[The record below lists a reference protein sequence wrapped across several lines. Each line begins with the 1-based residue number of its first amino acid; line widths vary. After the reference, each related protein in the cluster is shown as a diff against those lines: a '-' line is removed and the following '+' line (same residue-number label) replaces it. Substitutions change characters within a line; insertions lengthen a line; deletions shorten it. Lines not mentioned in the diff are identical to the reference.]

1 MKGGRGGDRR
11 CRHYN
16 ASNAV
21 DNAAI
26 ARLLFEIGDLLEIRG
41 DNPFKI
47 RAYRNAGET
56 VTAEPTS
63 VAAFD
68 EAGLRALPG
77 IGRDLAAR
85 IREIVETG
93 DTPFRTELL
102 ADFPA
107 TILDL
112 LRLQGVGPKT
122 VKRLYDELGVTS
134 LDTLEQAAGDGRVR
148 ALKGMGVKKEVLI
161 LRAIEERRRYA
172 GRHLSADVA
181 RVAGRVVEALRAAE
195 PAADFVPVG
204 SLRRRAETC
213 GDLDILAVGA
223 SAAVMQTFT
232 ALPQVTRVLGL
243 GDTKSSVLLDLGLQA
258 DLRLVTPGQK
268 GAALQYFTGSKA
280 HNIALRDRAI
290 ALGLR
295 LNEYGVTRLS
305 DGVVVAGATEE
316 DVYAALGLAWVPP
329 ELRENRGE
337 VEAAERH
344 ALPTLITRQDLRGD
358 LHSHTNATDGKED
371 LETMARAARAAG
383 LEYLAVTDH
392 SQALA
397 MANGLDE
404 RRALEQAARIRAL
417 SARLDGIRLLA
428 GIECDIRSD
437 GTLDLAEDCLAQL
450 DFVVASVHS
459 GFGLEPA
466 AMTDRLLAAIASP
479 WVDVIGHPTGRLLLR
494 REPLRFDVDAVLT
507 AAAASG
513 VALEIN
519 CQIDRLDVGDTVA
532 RAARDRG
539 IPLIISSDAHTTGE
553 FDTLEWG
560 IGVARRAWLSPG
572 DVLNTRPLEALT
584 PLLRRHRQHREKR
597 ASNPPKASR

>member
-1 MKGGRGGDRR
+1 M
-11 CRHYN
+11 
-16 ASNAV
+16 

-47 RAYRNAGET
+47 RAYRNAAET
-56 VTAEPTS
+56 VTAEPTA
-63 VAAFD
+63 VAALD
-68 EAGLRALPG
+68 DAGLRALPG

-85 IREIVETG
+85 IREIVDTG
-93 DTPFRTELL
+93 DTPFRLELL
-102 ADFPA
+102 AAFPA
-107 TILDL
+107 TMLDL

-134 LDTLEQAAGDGRVR
+134 LDTLEQAARDGRVR
-148 ALKGMGVKKEVLI
+148 GLKGMGAKKEALI
-161 LRAIEERRRYA
+161 LRAIDERRRYA

-181 RVAGRVVEALRAAE
+181 RVADAVIGALRLADS
-195 PAADFVPVG
+195 AADFVAVG

-223 SAAVMQTFT
+223 TSTIMTAFT
-232 ALPQVTRVLGL
+232 ALPQVSRVLGH
-243 GDTKSSVLLDLGLQA
+243 GDTKSSVLLDSGLQA
-258 DLRLVTPGQK
+258 DLRLVTADQK

-280 HNIALRDRAI
+280 HNIALRDRAM

-295 LNEYGVTRLS
+295 LNEYGLTRLA
-305 DGVVVAGATEE
+305 DGVVVAGDSEE
-316 DVYAALGLAWVPP
+316 AIYAALGLAFVPP

-337 VEAAERH
+337 VEAALQH
-344 ALPTLITRQDLRGD
+344 TLPSLISRQDLRGD
-358 LHSHTNATDGKED
+358 LHSHTNVTDGKED

-404 RRALEQAARIRAL
+404 RRALEHAARIRAL
-417 SARLDGIRLLA
+417 NARLDGIRLLA

-437 GTLDLAEDCLAQL
+437 GTLDLAHDCLAQL

-459 GFGLEPA
+459 GFGLEPS
-466 AMTDRLLAAIASP
+466 AMTDRLVAAISCP

-494 REPLRFDVDAVLT
+494 REPLRFDVDAVL
-507 AAAASG
+507 AAAAG
-513 VALEIN
+513 CGIALEIN
-519 CQIDRLDVGDTVA
+519 CQVDRLDLSDTVA

-539 IPLIISSDAHTTGE
+539 IPLVISSDAHTIAE
-553 FDTLEWG
+553 FDTLAWG

-572 DVLNTRPLEALT
+572 DVLNTRPLDALI
-584 PLLRRHRQHREKR
+584 PLLRRHRSHREGR
-597 ASNPPKASR
+597 VSNPPNASA

>member
-1 MKGGRGGDRR
+1 MRRGRGGIR

-16 ASNAV
+16 AADVV

-26 ARLLFEIGDLLEIRG
+26 ARLLFEIADLLEIRG

-47 RAYRNAGET
+47 RAYRNAAET

-63 VAAFD
+63 VAALD
-68 EAGLRALPG
+68 EAALRGLPG
-77 IGRDLAAR
+77 IGRDLAIR
-85 IREIVETG
+85 IREIAGSG
-93 DTPFRTELL
+93 DTPYRQELL

-107 TILDL
+107 TILDV

-134 LDTLEQAAGDGRVR
+134 LDTLEQAARDGRVR
-148 ALKGMGVKKEVLI
+148 ALKGMGEKKETLI
-161 LRAIEERRRYA
+161 LRAIDERRRYA
-172 GRHLSADVA
+172 GRHLSAEVA
-181 RVAGRVVEALRAAE
+181 RVADRLVGALRLAE

-223 SAAVMQTFT
+223 TPAIMHTFT
-232 ALPQVTRVLGL
+232 ALPQVSRVLGH
-243 GDTKSSVLLDLGLQA
+243 GETKSSVLLDSGLQA
-258 DLRLVTPGQK
+258 DLRLVTPEQK

-280 HNIALRDRAI
+280 HNIALRDRAM

-295 LNEYGVTRLS
+295 LNEYGLTRLA
-305 DGVVVAGATEE
+305 DGVVVAGAREE
-316 DVYAALGLAWVPP
+316 DIYEALGLAWVPP
-329 ELRENRGE
+329 ELREHRGE
-337 VEAAERH
+337 IEAAQRR
-344 ALPTLITRQDLRGD
+344 ALPTLVTRQDLRGD
-358 LHSHTNATDGKED
+358 LHSHTNATDGKEH

-404 RRALEQAARIRAL
+404 RRTLEQAARIRAL
-417 SARLDGIRLLA
+417 SAQLDGIGLLA
-428 GIECDIRSD
+428 GIECDIRID
-437 GTLDLAEDCLAQL
+437 GTLDLADDCLAQL

-459 GFGLEPA
+459 GFGLEPS
-466 AMTDRLLAAIASP
+466 AMTDRLLRAIACP
-479 WVDVIGHPTGRLLLR
+479 WVDVIGHPTGRMLLR
-494 REPLRFDVDAVLT
+494 REPLRFDVDAILT

-513 VALEIN
+513 IALEIN
-519 CQIDRLDVGDTVA
+519 CQIHRLDLGDTVA

-539 IPLIISSDAHTTGE
+539 IPLIISSDAHTTAE
-553 FDTLEWG
+553 FETLDWG
-560 IGVARRAWLSPG
+560 IGVARRAWLTSS
-572 DVLNTRPLEALT
+572 DVLNTRSLEALT
-584 PLLRRHRQHREKR
+584 PLLRRHRKR
-597 ASNPPKASR
+597 